1 MDDGR
6 TLHDANS
13 VLVVVVAMAPE
24 TRSRGVPAP
33 SRVYHSTP
41 ALQQVQFPARR
52 KRVRRHHGDS
62 HDGHPPSLKQQTLTQ
77 IDFVSSFD
85 EDEVVTLS
93 DADDGNEDD
102 DDPDK
107 ENASPQPH
115 ETQDEGDEPES
126 PVPKRARR
134 ARRQPEK
141 RRRTMGDGEKGS
153 SRKNDDDQARRQ
165 RRRTLGD
172 MSGASRYH
180 TQTLTQFLG
189 HHTSFVAD
197 SDDDDL
203 QEMDDGFLSWLER
216 ENRLKS
222 PGAGHRATTT
232 TATTTAATRPSTV
245 AGASRENSVIPQTPT
260 KGGPVAP
267 RADDVASLT
276 DGMLARYGPPDQQDT
291 PSKKMGRLARR
302 DQQASS
308 PRPRASP
315 DYKQQQQQQRDTTPS
330 QKRASLVMQD
340 SQATAIWTTPG
351 KSQDGAPT
359 GGESPSPLTPTKSQ
373 GGAPTGG
380 ESPSPSTT
388 AKTQDDVPTGG
399 KPPSPSTPAK
409 VPLGESTRPPKRLV
423 ADDVFEIPDSDEEG
437 EALDASPLETPGR
450 RRRDDDCFA
459 AGAETQ
465 AAMQEI
471 HSRTGTPQDGHAEP
485 DVSGPRKASSRTLQV
500 TEPMR
505 TPLHQPNHHHHSSQP
520 SQPWESQR
528 VPASILRSLPAPSA
542 RSDIL
547 LPVSSAALEAL
558 ATGHCTHITAPFR
571 IPGQVARFWL
581 FEERVLRYMACVGP
595 GEEEASSSSSQQQ
608 AASRSPSSSLSSSSS
623 SRQPAWRYYAS
634 QVYELNNPVCQEDM
648 QEQGWIAAPPVTRYV
663 YLPPAVVGQLLWNL
677 RHALFA
683 DPVDEQQQQQRTSPS
698 SSPSSSPRAEHRQ
711 QMGRVLPPA
720 SMTLSQQVDA
730 QIHSD
735 MVSSTL
741 LPPDGTADDAPTR
754 LPSPPAP
761 PPPPPYSSSSSK
773 GPTRQLVYPSQATTL
788 SQASTPS
795 QQGQQHGHAPPESAT
810 ASESRA
816 PHPSLPAA
824 ADSNTAATAVPCPFD
839 TGSPPSSSSL
849 CSLPS
854 SSLPSAVPPL
864 PSLLLSSSSQLL
876 SKSQMLP
883 DSLVR
888 AYEEPPPHS
897 HPHSHSHSYP
907 RPEIWD
913 SDGDEDDAPL

>member
-1 MDDGR
+1 
-6 TLHDANS
+6 
-13 VLVVVVAMAPE
+13 MAPE

-41 ALQQVQFPARR
+41 TLQQVQFPARR

-85 EDEVVTLS
+85 EDGVVTLS
-93 DADDGNEDD
+93 DADDGNGDDDDD

-134 ARRQPEK
+134 ARRRPEK

-153 SRKNDDDQARRQ
+153 SRKDDDDDQARRR

-197 SDDDDL
+197 SDDDDHH
-203 QEMDDGFLSWLER
+203 EMDDGFLSWLEQ

-222 PGAGHRATTT
+222 PGAGERATTT
-232 TATTTAATRPSTV
+232 TTTTTAATRPSTV
-245 AGASRENSVIPQTPT
+245 AGASRENSVIPQTPN
-260 KGGPVAP
+260 KGGFVAP

-276 DGMLARYGPPDQQDT
+276 DGMLARYGPPGQQDT
-291 PSKKMGRLARR
+291 PSRKMGRLARR

-315 DYKQQQQQQRDTTPS
+315 DYKQQQQQQQQQQRDTTPS

-340 SQATAIWTTPG
+340 SQATASWTTPG

-380 ESPSPSTT
+380 ESSSPSTT
-388 AKTQDDVPTGG
+388 TKTQDDAPTGG
-399 KPPSPSTPAK
+399 KLLFPSTPAK

-485 DVSGPRKASSRTLQV
+485 DVSGPRKASSRALQV

-595 GEEEASSSSSQQQ
+595 GEEEASSSSSSSSQQQ
-608 AASRSPSSSLSSSSS
+608 AASRSPSS

-648 QEQGWIAAPPVTRYV
+648 QEEGWIAAPPVTRYV

-683 DPVDEQQQQQRTSPS
+683 DPVDEQQQRTSPS

-711 QMGRVLPPA
+711 QMGRVPPPA

-735 MVSSTL
+735 MASSTL

-761 PPPPPYSSSSSK
+761 PPPPYSSSSSP
-773 GPTRQLVYPSQATTL
+773 GPTRQPVYPSQATTL

-816 PHPSLPAA
+816 PHPPLPAA
-824 ADSNTAATAVPCPFD
+824 ADSNTATTAVPCPFGA
-839 TGSPPSSSSL
+839 GSPPSSSL

-864 PSLLLSSSSQLL
+864 PSLLLSSSQLL